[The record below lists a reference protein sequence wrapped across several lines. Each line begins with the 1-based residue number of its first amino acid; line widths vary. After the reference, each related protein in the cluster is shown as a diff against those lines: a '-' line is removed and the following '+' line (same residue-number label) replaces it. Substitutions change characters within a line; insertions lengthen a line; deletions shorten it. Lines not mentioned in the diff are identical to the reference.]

1 MVKFY
6 HRKNKFARKKMRKF
20 YFLGEIFVKSSHG
33 LEKSNDFSM
42 GNVMAGIA
50 WRESLGWL
58 VIWY

>member
-6 HRKNKFARKKMRKF
+6 HRKNKFARKKMRKI

-33 LEKSNDFSM
+33 LKKSNDFSM

-50 WRESLGWL
+50 
-58 VIWY
+58 

>member
-1 MVKFY
+1 
-6 HRKNKFARKKMRKF
+6 MRKI

-50 WRESLGWL
+50 WRESLGCS
-58 VIWY
+58 